1 MIKVVETNLEKI
13 KETAIACLY
22 IQPEF
27 NETFPFLVLHP
38 FIGNNPYPVPNG
50 KGSYDFLDITKEEN
64 LNTLIDKL
72 RQVILDTPTVHKLFL
87 LITQSH
93 RRTFFQY
100 INSYLSQEDYG
111 ILLREIWIH
120 TEGQSYD
127 VNVTLNTMLQWF
139 KKADKQ
145 YLMNEQEREIL
156 GEMSGEI
163 TIYRGSNEDEY
174 YDALSWTTNIDI
186 ARKFS
191 RRFNDDGTVFSAKI
205 NKADI
210 LAYFDAEEEVVV
222 NYKKLKDIE
231 IIEHLHILLLNQT

>member
-1 MIKVVETNLEKI
+1 
-13 KETAIACLY
+13 
-22 IQPEF
+22 
-27 NETFPFLVLHP
+27 
-38 FIGNNPYPVPNG
+38 
-50 KGSYDFLDITKEEN
+50 
-64 LNTLIDKL
+64 
-72 RQVILDTPTVHKLFL
+72 
-87 LITQSH
+87 
-93 RRTFFQY
+93 
-100 INSYLSQEDYG
+100 
-111 ILLREIWIH
+111 
-120 TEGQSYD
+120 
-127 VNVTLNTMLQWF
+127 MLQWF

-174 YDALSWTTNIDI
+174 YDDLSWTTNIDI

>member
-13 KETAIACLY
+13 KETAIAFSY

-87 LITQSH
+87 LVTQSH

-139 KKADKQ
+139 KKANKQ

-156 GEMSGEI
+156 GEMSDNVQ
-163 TIYRGSNEDEY
+163 IYRGTAKDGERK
-174 YDALSWTTNIDI
+174 ALSWTVSKKI
-186 ARKFS
+186 AREFS
-191 RRFNDDGTVFSAKI
+191 QRFYSDGHIYSAIISK
-205 NKADI
+205 NDI
-210 LAYFDAEEEVVV
+210 LAYFEAEQEVIV
-222 NYKKLKDIE
+222 NYKNLRNIKTIE
-231 IIEHLHILLLNQT
+231 